1 VGLARR
7 PGLPVRRFLP
17 AAVAALVLLVVAL
30 ANLDLLSGR
39 TTPSFRDIA
48 TTQRPARALAA
59 SLDGASLNPHASFG
73 QPFHGNPNL
82 VLAYPFPV
90 APRWLGLHLL
100 LHAVLGGLGFLVFLR
115 LLGRSPEAA
124 LAGALAFSFSGYA
137 LSSAAFLNAATT
149 LAWVPWLLA
158 SVAAARREGRR
169 ALQLAGLG
177 AAASSALL
185 AHAGEPAL
193 GLLGILLALAFALAG
208 PRGTRLRATGALLG
222 GGFVAA
228 LAAAPYLLEVLR
240 ATEASSRRLR
250 GFSWAEF
257 SAVGFHPLRLL
268 ETPFPFLFGDPSRT
282 LSGAFWGFAASQGNP
297 PYLVSLSFGVLPL
310 ALAAAFVLCP
320 RRREGRFWAG
330 AAGVAFLAALLPW
343 IPGARAAYEALPF
356 LHSVRYPVKAILV
369 ATIALA
375 VLASLAVERLLLEE
389 ALPRWRSRAS
399 LVLLVLAG
407 LLAVAA
413 VVARVRPGLPRELL
427 LSLWDPAWASSPDAV
442 LPPVLARLPRQ
453 AAASAALLLALGLLL
468 ARGLG
473 ETRSRALLLLALA
486 AEGLG
491 HARFHLPRAPSEWY
505 DRPSPL
511 VAAAA
516 RIPGRVFER
525 TGKDVDAVRR
535 GLAGP
540 LPANERHALALA
552 QVTQGWSLAGSPH
565 GLRYAWDPDPDGS
578 YTLLDRLSRDV
589 VTGHAWP
596 ARLKWLRAAGVGS
609 VIASDVPPGLGGLV
623 PVLVEGRFGPPA
635 TLFRLADPLPG
646 VRRLSRV
653 RGSASVS
660 EAVAVVDSAAFDP
673 ATDGVVAGRPPAGT
687 DVPGADA
694 GARARL
700 VAERPDALVV
710 ETDGARPGLL
720 LVDRSFTPRVAAKVN
735 GRETT
740 VYATQ
745 IHLVGVAVPPG
756 AARVEILLA
765 P

>member
-1 VGLARR
+1 MELQER

-17 AAVAALVLLVVAL
+17 AGAAALVLLVIAL

-59 SLDGASLNPHASFG
+59 SLHGASLNPYASFG
-73 QPFHGNPNL
+73 QPFRGNPNL

-90 APRWLGLHLL
+90 APRWLGVQIL
-100 LHAVLGGLGFLVFLR
+100 LHAALGGLGFLVFLG
-115 LLGRSPEAA
+115 LLGRTPPAA
-124 LAGALAFSFSGYA
+124 LAGALAFSFSGFA
-137 LSSAAFLNAATT
+137 LSCTAFLNAATT
-149 LAWVPWLLA
+149 LAWIPWLLA

-169 ALQLAGLG
+169 AFVLGLLG
-177 AAASSALL
+177 AGASGALL

-208 PRGTRLRATGALLG
+208 PRGAKARATGALLG
-222 GGFVAA
+222 GGVLAA

-240 ATEASSRRLR
+240 ATESASRRLR

-297 PYLVSLSFGVLPL
+297 PYLASLSFGVLPL
-310 ALAAAFVLCP
+310 ALAATFALSP
-320 RRREGRFWAG
+320 RRREGRFWIA
-330 AAGVAFLAALLPW
+330 AAGVSFLVSCLPW
-343 IPGARAAYEALPF
+343 IPGARTVYEALPF
-356 LHSVRYPVKAILV
+356 LHSVRYPVKALLV
-369 ATIALA
+369 ATIAVA

-389 ALPRWRSRAS
+389 ALPRWRARAGIA
-399 LVLLVLAG
+399 LLVLAG
-407 LLAVAA
+407 LGGLAA
-413 VVARVRPGLPRELL
+413 VVSRARPGLPRGLL
-427 LSLWDPAWASSPDAV
+427 LRLWDPSWASDPGVV
-442 LPPVLARLPRQ
+442 LAPVLARLPHQ
-453 AAASAALLLALGLLL
+453 AAAAAALLLALGLLL
-468 ARGLG
+468 SRGLG
-473 ETRSRALLLLALA
+473 DLRGRALLLLALA
-486 AEGLG
+486 AEGLT

-516 RIPGRVFER
+516 RLPGRVFER

-540 LPANERHALALA
+540 LPADERYALPLA
-552 QVTQGWSLAGSPH
+552 QVSQGWSLAGAPH
-565 GLRYAWDPDPDGS
+565 GLRYAYDPDPDGS
-578 YTLLDRLSRDV
+578 YTLLDRFAREV
-589 VTGHAWP
+589 VTGRQWP

-609 VIASDVPPGLGGLV
+609 VIASDVPPGLPGLV
-623 PVLVEGRFGPPA
+623 PLFTEGRAGPAA
-635 TLFRLADPLPG
+635 TLYRLAEPLPG
-646 VRRLSRV
+646 TRRLSRV
-653 RGSASVS
+653 RGAPSVS
-660 EAVAVVDSAAFDP
+660 AAVVAVDDPSFDP

-687 DVPGADA
+687 DRPDADPE
-694 GARARL
+694 ARART
-700 VAERPDALVV
+700 VAEGPDALVV
-710 ETDGARPGLL
+710 ETDGSGPALL
-720 LVDRSFTPRVAAKVN
+720 LVDRSFTPRVRATVN
-735 GRETT
+735 GAEAT

-745 IHLVGVAVPPG
+745 LHLVGVAVPAG
-756 AARVEILLA
+756 KARVEILLA